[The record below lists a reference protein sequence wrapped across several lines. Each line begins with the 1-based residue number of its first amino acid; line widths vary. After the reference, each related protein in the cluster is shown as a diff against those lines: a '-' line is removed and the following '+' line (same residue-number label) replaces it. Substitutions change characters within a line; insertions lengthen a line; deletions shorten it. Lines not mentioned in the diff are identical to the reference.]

1 MSVEQRK
8 RERRMAAL
16 NKQQRFA
23 ESLKIYLDARCP
35 CNEVWDAYDGLVND
49 AVEIR
54 ACLREAMF
62 LIGVQDEP
70 EVVRRMCALEK
81 RIDEIGK
88 KVKS

>member
-1 MSVEQRK
+1 MSDGASRTSP
-8 RERRMAAL
+8 RR
-16 NKQQRFA
+16 
-23 ESLKIYLDARCP
+23 
-35 CNEVWDAYDGLVND
+35 EVWDAYDGLVND
-49 AVEIR
+49 AVEIGK
-54 ACLREAMF
+54 CLREAML